1 MNVLIIGYGKMGRNI
16 ERLALQQKHRIVA
29 TVDNETE
36 WLIAKPLLKNCDV
49 AIVFTIPEFAVDY
62 ILKCFRENIPVV
74 IGTTGWN
81 DRMKEIRDYTIENDK
96 TLLYASN
103 FSIGVNI
110 MFDINR
116 RLAAMAKRF
125 GGYDVHIEETHHVN
139 KLDAPSGTAITLAE
153 GIMESGDVEIE
164 SIRHGNIVGEHKV
177 IYDSE
182 IDTIVISHAAKN
194 RDGFAFGAIMAAQ
207 WIVGRKGFF
216 TMSDVMN

>member
-1 MNVLIIGYGKMGRNI
+1 MNILIIGYGKMGRNI
-16 ERLALQQKHRIVA
+16 ERLALQQNHRIVA
-29 TVDNETE
+29 TVDNDIE
-36 WLIAKPLLKNCDV
+36 WLMAKPLLKDCDV

-62 ILKCFRENIPVV
+62 IFKCFSDNIPVV

-81 DRMKEIRDYTIENDK
+81 DRMEEIRGYTVDNNK

-116 RLAAMAKRF
+116 RLAAIAKRF
-125 GGYDVHIEETHHVN
+125 GEYYVHIEETHHVN

-153 GIMESGDVEIE
+153 GVVESGNIEIE
-164 SIRHGNIVGEHKV
+164 SIRHGDVVGEHKV

-182 IDTIVISHAAKN
+182 IDTITISHIAKN
-194 RDGFAFGAIMAAQ
+194 RDGFALGAIMAAQ
-207 WIVGRKGFF
+207 WIMGRKGFF
-216 TMSDVMN
+216 TMADVMN